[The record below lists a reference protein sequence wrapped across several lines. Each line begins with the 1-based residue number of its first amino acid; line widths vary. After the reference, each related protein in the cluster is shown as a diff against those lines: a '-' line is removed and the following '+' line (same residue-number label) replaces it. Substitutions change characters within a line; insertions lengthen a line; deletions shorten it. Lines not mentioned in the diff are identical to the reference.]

1 MNWRN
6 RDEPAVCRVPRG
18 VRKVVMD
25 LRKVFN
31 WLIAFAVA
39 TGLLVAP
46 LSAPAVA
53 ASHMAAAAHEVQLAE
68 DMQMAEDMPCCPGQ
82 QDPKARDCGSCS
94 FVALCMLTVTMPPP
108 DGSAAL
114 LERAFALGAFALPDD
129 LLIDGL
135 GEHPPDQ
142 PPRTTV

>member
-1 MNWRN
+1 
-6 RDEPAVCRVPRG
+6 
-18 VRKVVMD
+18 MD
-25 LRKVFN
+25 PRKVFN

-39 TGLLVAP
+39 MGLLVAP

-53 ASHMAAAAHEVQLAE
+53 ASHMAAAAQEMAE
-68 DMQMAEDMPCCPGQ
+68 DMQMTADMPCCPGQ
-82 QDPKARDCGSCS
+82 QDQKTKDCGSCS
-94 FVALCMLTVTMPPP
+94 FVALCMLTITMAAPN
-108 DGSAAL
+108 GGAAL
-114 LERAFALGAFALPDD
+114 LERAFLLGAFALPDD

>member
-1 MNWRN
+1 
-6 RDEPAVCRVPRG
+6 
-18 VRKVVMD
+18 MD

-39 TGLLVAP
+39 MGLLVAP

-53 ASHMAAAAHEVQLAE
+53 ASHMAAAAQE
-68 DMQMAEDMPCCPGQ
+68 MAEETQMTADMPCCPGQ
-82 QDPKARDCGSCS
+82 QDQKAKDCGSCP
-94 FVALCMLTVTMPPP
+94 FVALCMLTITMPPLN
-108 DGSAAL
+108 GSGAL
-114 LERAFALGAFALPDD
+114 MIDRTFSLNAFALPDD

-135 GEHPPDQ
+135 GEHPPDH

>member
-1 MNWRN
+1 MC
-6 RDEPAVCRVPRG
+6 E
-18 VRKVVMD
+18 KVVMN

-39 TGLLVAP
+39 IGLLVAP

-53 ASHMAAAAHEVQLAE
+53 ASHMAAAAQKMQMAE
-68 DMQMAEDMPCCPGQ
+68 EMQMAEDMPCCPGQ
-82 QDPKARDCGSCS
+82 QDQKARDCGSCS
-94 FVALCMLTVTMPPP
+94 FVALCMLTVTMVPPN
-108 DGSAAL
+108 GGGAL
-114 LERAFALGAFALPDD
+114 LERAFSLGTFTLPDD

>member
-1 MNWRN
+1 
-6 RDEPAVCRVPRG
+6 
-18 VRKVVMD
+18 MD

-39 TGLLVAP
+39 MGLLVAP

-53 ASHMAAAAHEVQLAE
+53 ASHMAAAAQE
-68 DMQMAEDMPCCPGQ
+68 MAEETQMTADMPCCPGQ
-82 QDPKARDCGSCS
+82 PDQKAKDCGSCS
-94 FVALCMLTVTMPPP
+94 FVALCMLTITMAPPT
-108 DGSAAL
+108 GGAAL
-114 LERAFALGAFALPDD
+114 IERTFSLGAFALPDD

>member
-1 MNWRN
+1 
-6 RDEPAVCRVPRG
+6 
-18 VRKVVMD
+18 MD
-25 LRKVFN
+25 LRKALN

-39 TGLLVAP
+39 MGLLVAP

-53 ASHMAAAAHEVQLAE
+53 ASHMAAAAQTQMSE
-68 DMQMAEDMPCCPGQ
+68 DMQMAADMPCCPRKPDQ
-82 QDPKARDCGSCS
+82 KARDCGSCS
-94 FVALCMLTVTMPPP
+94 FVALCMLTISMAPPS
-108 DGSAAL
+108 GGAAL
-114 LERAFALGAFALPDD
+114 IERAFLLGAFALPDD

>member
-1 MNWRN
+1 
-6 RDEPAVCRVPRG
+6 
-18 VRKVVMD
+18 MD

-31 WLIAFAVA
+31 WLVAFAVA
-39 TGLLVAP
+39 MGLLVAP

-53 ASHMAAAAHEVQLAE
+53 ASHLAAAAHEMQVTE
-68 DMQMAEDMPCCPGQ
+68 DMQMAAEMPCCPGKPDQ
-82 QDPKARDCGSCS
+82 KAKDCGSCS
-94 FVALCMLTVTMPPP
+94 FVALCMLSVTTLPP

-114 LERAFALGAFALPDD
+114 LERTFLHRAFALPED